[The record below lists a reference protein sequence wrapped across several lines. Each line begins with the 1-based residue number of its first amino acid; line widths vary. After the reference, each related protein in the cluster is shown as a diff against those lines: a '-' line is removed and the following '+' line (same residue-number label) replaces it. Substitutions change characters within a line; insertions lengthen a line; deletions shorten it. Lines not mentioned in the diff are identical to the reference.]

1 MRSDSYGVSLSV
13 CLWGKDTSPPFK
25 VQDGFPAMRQKLL
38 SPSMARQLR
47 VSAFTSHSN
56 RKAPQVLIQPP
67 AAGLPQDRSRD
78 KSTRVNL
85 RSVLLSW

>member
-25 VQDGFPAMRQKLL
+25 VQDGFPAMRNY
-38 SPSMARQLR
+38 SPPGMARQLR
-47 VSAFTSHSN
+47 VSAFTSHSK
-56 RKAPQVLIQPP
+56 RKAPQVLVHPP
-67 AAGLPQDRSRD
+67 AASLPQDRSRD